1 MWGGRGAVLR
11 PRGVRW
17 RSVAPGVK
25 KYTKTDVVVRSHL
38 DIIIT
43 ITTTEQHYVVH
54 EGMLV
59 PGIVLRA
66 NANF

>member
-1 MWGGRGAVLR
+1 M
-11 PRGVRW
+11 
-17 RSVAPGVK
+17 APGVK